1 MFIFLF
7 IFLKN
12 DVECFVY
19 KAELINLTAGMLLQ
33 FLIGV
38 GVGIYGYLM
47 PGYIN
52 LGIFRLSLLHHR
64 SAIVRILWLISL
76 LEIPYCFVC
85 MSGMQW
91 FMQQDWLLVLIRWLI
106 VVALLMMAF
115 FTYRDSQDSANQ
127 PEENTQDT
135 NAPAMKKLLLFAIF
149 NPFQISAWAIWGAYF
164 IEKSWF
170 EWHSWSILIFSLGS
184 FLGVFLILSLYAY
197 AGKKLVQYFQVNRR
211 RIDIFSA
218 VFFVILAIYQSY
230 RNCFV

>member
-1 MFIFLF
+1 
-7 IFLKN
+7 
-12 DVECFVY
+12 
-19 KAELINLTAGMLLQ
+19 MLLQ
-33 FLIGV
+33 FLMGI

-64 SAIVRILWLISL
+64 SEIVRILWIISL
-76 LEIPYCFVC
+76 VEIPYCFVC

-106 VVALLMMAF
+106 VIGLLLMAF
-115 FTYRDSQDSANQ
+115 FTYRDAPNSRDQ
-127 PEENTQDT
+127 PATNTQDT
-135 NAPAMKKLLLFAIF
+135 NVPGTKKLLLFAIF
-149 NPFQISAWAIWGAYF
+149 NPSQISAWAIWGAYF
-164 IEKSWF
+164 IEKPWF
-170 EWHSWSILIFSLGS
+170 EWHAWSILIFSLGA
-184 FLGVFLILSLYAY
+184 FLGVLVMLSLYAY

-211 RIDIFSA
+211 KIDIFSA